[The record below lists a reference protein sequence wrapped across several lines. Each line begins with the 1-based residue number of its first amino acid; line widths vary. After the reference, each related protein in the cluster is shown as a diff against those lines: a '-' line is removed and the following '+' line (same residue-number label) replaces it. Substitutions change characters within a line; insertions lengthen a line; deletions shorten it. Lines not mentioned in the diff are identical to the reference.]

1 MAGTPPRA
9 RRFSSVIGDDAVRFG
24 DRILIAPA
32 LGGGEAGGSMSAYT
46 AFFYAGA
53 RADLPAPYAEV
64 WVVLGGA
71 LRVGAGSDAV
81 TVRAGDFV
89 HVPEQTPGVVEAL
102 EDTTLVCVSVPAH

>member
-1 MAGTPPRA
+1 MAAMPPRV
-9 RRFSSVIGDDAVRFG
+9 RRFSSTIGDDAVRFG

-32 LGGGEAGGSMSAYT
+32 LGREASRSMSAYT
-46 AFFYAGA
+46 SFFHAGA
-53 RADLPAPYAEV
+53 RADLPAPCAEI

-89 HVPEQTPGVVEAL
+89 HVPEQAPGVVEAL
-102 EDTTLVCVSVPAH
+102 EDTTMVCVSVPAH